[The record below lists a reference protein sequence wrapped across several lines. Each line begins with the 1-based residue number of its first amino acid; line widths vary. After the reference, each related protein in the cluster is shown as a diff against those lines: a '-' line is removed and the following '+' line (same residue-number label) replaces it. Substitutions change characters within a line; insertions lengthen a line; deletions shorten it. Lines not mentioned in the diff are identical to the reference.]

1 MCVCIRGHKTPC
13 VVWAVF
19 EMTVTLHRVELRR
32 VKRKAC
38 VRCSSSGGD
47 GVSSSA
53 KAQERYG
60 KVGIGTWSWGN
71 KFLWNYNEDKDAV
84 IEEAL
89 HEAVRGGVRLVDT
102 ADSYGTGALEGR
114 AEMLLGKALRSC
126 SNQEAS
132 ANVCVA
138 TKLAP
143 YPWRITRTSVVDAAR
158 KSLARLGDARERID
172 CAQLHWSTANY
183 APWQERALWDG
194 IADACEAG
202 LVDSVGLS
210 NYGPKQLRRA
220 VTYLRD
226 ERGVKVAL
234 AQAQI
239 GLLSREPLK
248 PGNLK
253 DVCDDLGVVL
263 LGYSP
268 LALGLLSGKY
278 DEHGAKLP
286 SGPRALLFRR
296 LLPKIAPLLVALR
309 DVASRT
315 GQSVAQVAIAYVST
329 KGIIPIVGCNT
340 VEQAKQNV
348 AITDLDDDDI
358 RILDAAADTST
369 GAMVQ
374 NIFNTS

>member
-1 MCVCIRGHKTPC
+1 MAKVG
-13 VVWAVF
+13 
-19 EMTVTLHRVELRR
+19 RR
-32 VKRKAC
+32 V
-38 VRCSSSGGD
+38 RCRGGGGGASSS
-47 GVSSSA
+47 SQ
-53 KAQERYG
+53 AQERYG
-60 KVGIGTWSWGN
+60 KVAVGTWSYGN
-71 KFLWNYNEDKDAV
+71 KFLWNYDKGKDTG

-89 HEAVRGGVRLVDT
+89 HEAMQGGVRLIDT

-114 AEMLLGKALRSC
+114 AEMLLGKALRSY
-126 SNQEAS
+126 SNQDVS
-132 ANVCVA
+132 ARVCVA

-143 YPWRITRTSVVDAAR
+143 YPWRGRTSILDATR

-172 CAQLHWSTANY
+172 CLQLHWSTANY
-183 APWQERALWDG
+183 APWQERPLWDG

-210 NYGPKQLRRA
+210 NYGPIHLRRA
-220 VTYLRD
+220 VRYLRD

-234 AQAQI
+234 AQAQT
-239 GLLSREPLK
+239 GLLSRDPLK

-253 DVCDDLGVVL
+253 DVCDDLGIVL

-278 DEHGAKLP
+278 DEDGAKLP
-286 SGPRALLFRR
+286 SGPRALLFRQ

-309 DVASRT
+309 SVASRT

-358 RILDAAADTST
+358 GILDAAADTST
-369 GAMVQ
+369 GVMVQ
-374 NIFNTS
+374 NIFQTS